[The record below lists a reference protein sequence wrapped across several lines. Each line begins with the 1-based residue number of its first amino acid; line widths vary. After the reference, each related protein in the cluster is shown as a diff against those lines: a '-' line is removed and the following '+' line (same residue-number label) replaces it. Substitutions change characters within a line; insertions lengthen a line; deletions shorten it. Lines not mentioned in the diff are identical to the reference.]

1 MKNIYF
7 QKMISNLSKN
17 KIAQP
22 ETIVFY
28 FFSQILQLFSLKVM
42 EN

>member
-7 QKMISNLSKN
+7 QKMISNPTKD

-22 ETIVFY
+22 KTMVFY
-28 FFSQILQLFSLKVM
+28 FFSQILQLFHLKVM